1 VPDNAACLFVCDDS
15 FVIYGRLAHVSQE
28 SRLIGIAIN
37 IAVFV
42 ATVPENKR
50 LEEDA

>member
-15 FVIYGRLAHVSQE
+15 FVIYDRLAHVSRE

-37 IAVFV
+37 IAALD

-50 LEEDA
+50 LQEDA